1 MTEEDK
7 NLDKEYLDKY
17 GCTHKQLLDKFRIL
31 MWDEF
36 KTLVM
41 VYNLYA
47 GVTYIDNR
55 IVFD

>member
-1 MTEEDK
+1 MTEENK

-17 GCTHKQLLDKFRIL
+17 GCTHKQLLDKFENL
-31 MWDEF
+31 DVDEF

-47 GVTYIDNR
+47 GVTYIDNQ
-55 IVFD
+55 IVFN